1 MAEQGDNRETVPQKL
16 AEEQVKLMIK
26 RVAMLYHYTGEVLVE
41 RFGEEQGKELLTEI
55 IRRYGVE
62 VGESTRKKVEELGL
76 PVTAENFNAGADLP
90 KWGWESDK
98 IVCADGVE
106 RGRITSC
113 PLADYWK
120 EQGSEKLGRIYC
132 KVDEVKFETYNGTIC
147 RHLENVLDGDDYC
160 LFDIKES

>member
-1 MAEQGDNRETVPQKL
+1 MVPQKL
-16 AEEQVKLMIK
+16 AEEQVKLFIK
-26 RVAMLYHYTGEVLVE
+26 RVAMLYHYTAEVLVE
-41 RFGEEQGKELLTEI
+41 RFGEEQGEELLNEI
-55 IRRYGVE
+55 IRRYGAE
-62 VGESTRKKVEELGL
+62 VGTTTRQRVEALGL

-98 IVCADGVE
+98 IVCDDGIE

-132 KVDEVKFETYNGTIC
+132 KVDEVKFDIYNGTIC
-147 RHLENVLDGDDYC
+147 RHLKNVLDGDEYC
-160 LFDIKES
+160 LFDIKE

>member
-1 MAEQGDNRETVPQKL
+1 MAGQDGNCETVPQKL

-41 RFGEEQGKELLTEI
+41 RFGEEQGEELLTEI

-62 VGESTRKKVEELGL
+62 VGESTKQKVEKLGL
-76 PVTAENFNAGADLP
+76 PVTAENFSAGADLP

-98 IVCADGVE
+98 IVCEDGVE

-113 PLADYWK
+113 LLADYWK

-132 KVDEVKFETYNGTIC
+132 KVDEVKFETYNGTRC
-147 RHLENVLDGDDYC
+147 RHLENVLDGDEYC
-160 LFDIKES
+160 LFDIREN